1 MTKKLIS
8 TLIFIYSVTIS
19 AEPHNIQTVEGG
31 ALYLIRSGVETYRAE
46 FLDKED
52 CKYIAKI
59 MNEAEPLVRWHCSTS
74 SLPIKYK
81 CSISNI
87 RIKNTETGEVTTENV
102 DFVMSLNRNK
112 ASTSRSLDPA
122 FSSFDYEES
131 EKYLVL
137 TNDYPYVNGN
147 YGSRAVYKIR
157 VNTQNGSVAVLDIN
171 MDINGEG
178 ICEKR

>member
-1 MTKKLIS
+1 MTKKLIAL
-8 TLIFIYSVTIS
+8 LIFIYSVTIS

-31 ALYLIRSGVETYRAE
+31 ALYLIRSGIETYRAE

-87 RIKNTETGEVTTENV
+87 RIKNTDTGEVTTENV

-112 ASTSRSLDPA
+112 ASISLTSA
-122 FSSFDYEES
+122 ISSFDYEES

-137 TNDYPYVNGN
+137 TNDYLYVNGN
-147 YGSRAVYKIR
+147 YFSRAIYKIR
-157 VNTQNGSVAVLDIN
+157 VNTQNGSAAVLDIN
-171 MDINGEG
+171 MDVNGDG
-178 ICEKR
+178 ICKKI